1 MSSLFDKAIADAKD
15 LKETALK
22 NAEHLIIEKYSS
34 ELKETIEDLL
44 EADEEEELDMALDTE
59 DTPAEDEEL
68 DMGAGEEGEMDL
80 DMGPPELGTGEES
93 LMAQVPDAATSVL
106 SGALDDNEEIEIDF
120 DELRAAMD
128 AEMDPSSPEDIINR
142 DEEIIEP
149 TLGTEEEEIDT
160 EMDAMMEELSEEQLA
175 TLLEEVDVDIDS
187 LYPSN
192 GWAGS
197 TKADKREN
205 EDLVALGVALE
216 EEKEKNKDLQKEH
229 IVARANLQSEKRRTA
244 RLAENL
250 KETKKN
256 LAKAKHILKEMQ
268 SKIGEANLRNA
279 KLFYTTKVLETQELN
294 TRQKNRIVESL
305 AKAKTCEETKLVYE
319 TLKESVGST
328 KQAAPKSLVETVNR
342 TRSLVLSSR
351 KQEEKIDEAS
361 TMYEHWKKLA
371 GINKP

>member
-256 LAKAKHILKEMQ
+256 LAKAKSILKEMQ

>member
-229 IVARANLQSEKRRTA
+229 IVARANLQSEKRRTV

-256 LAKAKHILKEMQ
+256 LAKAKSILKEMQ